1 MVRFLCF
8 SSVRLSLHI
17 VVSIR
22 SIHSLLVCLLGV
34 RGRCLSYS
42 LALVMQDDIQGVDY
56 AWKMAKKAED
66 DVEDELGTAAALD
79 DDCDRW
85 NKDCENDE

>member
-1 MVRFLCF
+1 
-8 SSVRLSLHI
+8 
-17 VVSIR
+17 
-22 SIHSLLVCLLGV
+22 
-34 RGRCLSYS
+34 
-42 LALVMQDDIQGVDY
+42 MQDEIQGVDC
-56 AWKMAKKAED
+56 AWNMAKKAED